1 VDDNGSAGNNA
12 EPQKYWTACGEK
24 MITILYRRKPKRN
37 PAMKPRITK
46 LIFLN
51 YF

>member
-1 VDDNGSAGNNA
+1 MI
-12 EPQKYWTACGEK
+12 TAVLVIMQSHRKIGLLVVKK

-37 PAMKPRITK
+37 PAMEPRITK